1 MVGGALF
8 DQFKS
13 DKSGM
18 SRCGHGRRSD
28 PRTALPHRSP
38 AAPFSHRCIVLSHT
52 SAFPLH
58 KAKVRPSFLLNAK
71 HDRYVLLL
79 TAG

>member
-18 SRCGHGRRSD
+18 SRRGHGRRSD

-38 AAPFSHRCIVLSHT
+38 AT
-52 SAFPLH
+52 SSATAVQFFLTLRHFPYI
-58 KAKVRPSFLLNAK
+58 RPSSPRVSLPTLK
-71 HDRYVLLL
+71 MTGMCSCGL
-79 TAG
+79 G